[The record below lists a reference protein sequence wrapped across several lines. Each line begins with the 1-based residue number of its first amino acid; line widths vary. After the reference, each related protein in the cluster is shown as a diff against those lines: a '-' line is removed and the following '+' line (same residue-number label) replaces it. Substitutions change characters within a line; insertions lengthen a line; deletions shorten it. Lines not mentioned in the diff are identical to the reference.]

1 MSPVQMA
8 SQTLKTDT
16 PDDHDGDTHGVDG
29 HCSIQAAR
37 AGASEVS
44 TWSTRSAASMNDVD
58 TDEHRHTMARRGTAL
73 TASRSKSVRRHS
85 QSHRPTETTG
95 EPEMFPIGAVALDS
109 MQAACPV
116 HRPAVGRSRPRD
128 SVVSAAL
135 PSNAAMLH
143 TMTDE
148 SRRQRC
154 EDKADSPLTRAAYCS
169 WALMPGRSSSRA
181 SFARGRQSA
190 SSSRGEPGRSSSR
203 TTQPNLPVS

>member
-1 MSPVQMA
+1 
-8 SQTLKTDT
+8 
-16 PDDHDGDTHGVDG
+16 
-29 HCSIQAAR
+29 
-37 AGASEVS
+37 
-44 TWSTRSAASMNDVD
+44 
-58 TDEHRHTMARRGTAL
+58 
-73 TASRSKSVRRHS
+73 
-85 QSHRPTETTG
+85 
-95 EPEMFPIGAVALDS
+95 MFPIGAVALDS

-154 EDKADSPLTRAAYCS
+154 EDKADWPLTRAAYCS

-203 TTQPNLPVS
+203 TTQPESPCLVVGPDCLRGNLLDLAVIALPLLRPLRPLRPVTLLSVLRAMLETCG